1 MQAKKSDSPDLDYGR
16 RSRPRSVSYL
26 LTGFSPAMATF
37 RPHSLLFNA
46 VFRFLQATLETCS
59 SSQFRASRFIALS
72 LQTIKRE
79 ITCNYNSSLAN
90 ILNCQDSSILRM
102 CRHRCDILSA
112 HTKHDGFGFIKFCK
126 FTMERQISLEI
137 IGISAFWVT
146 GFLTANR
153 LLSNIAE
160 ETDFLNGLPFAI

>member
-1 MQAKKSDSPDLDYGR
+1 MRLH
-16 RSRPRSVSYL
+16 PRSVSYL

-37 RPHSLLFNA
+37 RPHSLLCNA

-72 LQTIKRE
+72 LQTIRRE
-79 ITCNYNSSLAN
+79 ITCNYNSSLVN

-102 CRHRCDILSA
+102 CQHRSDILSA
-112 HTKHDGFGFIKFCK
+112 HTKHGGFGFIKFCK

-153 LLSNIAE
+153 LLSNTAE

>member
-1 MQAKKSDSPDLDYGR
+1 MCQ
-16 RSRPRSVSYL
+16 
-26 LTGFSPAMATF
+26 
-37 RPHSLLFNA
+37 HA
-46 VFRFLQATLETCS
+46 VLC
-59 SSQFRASRFIALS
+59 
-72 LQTIKRE
+72 
-79 ITCNYNSSLAN
+79 YNE
-90 ILNCQDSSILRM
+90 
-102 CRHRCDILSA
+102 HRKD
-112 HTKHDGFGFIKFCK
+112 FVNFCK

>member
-1 MQAKKSDSPDLDYGR
+1 MDAAASALCFLPSHGVTPTMAAF
-16 RSRPRSVSYL
+16 RPRSL
-26 LTGFSPAMATF
+26 LC
-37 RPHSLLFNA
+37 NA

-72 LQTIKRE
+72 LQTIRRE
-79 ITCNYNSSLAN
+79 ITCNYNSSLVN

-102 CRHRCDILSA
+102 CQHRSDILSA
-112 HTKHDGFGFIKFCK
+112 HTKHGGFGFIKFCK

-153 LLSNIAE
+153 LLSNTAE

>member
-1 MQAKKSDSPDLDYGR
+1 MDAGR
-16 RSRPRSVSYL
+16 VRALFPTFSRDFLPQW
-26 LTGFSPAMATF
+26 
-37 RPHSLLFNA
+37 RPFGHIACWCNA

-90 ILNCQDSSILRM
+90 ILNCQASSILRM

-112 HTKHDGFGFIKFCK
+112 HTKHGGFGFIKFCK
-126 FTMERQISLEI
+126 FTMKRQMLPEI
-137 IGISAFWVT
+137 IGLSAFWVT
-146 GFLTANR
+146 EILTANR
-153 LLSNIAE
+153 LLSDTAE
-160 ETDFLNGLPFAI
+160 EADFLNGLTLAVH